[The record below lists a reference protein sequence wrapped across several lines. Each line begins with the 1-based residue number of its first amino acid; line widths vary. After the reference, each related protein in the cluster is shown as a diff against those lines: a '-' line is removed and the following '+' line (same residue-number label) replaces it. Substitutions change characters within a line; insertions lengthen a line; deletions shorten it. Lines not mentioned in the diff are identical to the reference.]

1 MKNRIRTIR
10 KNAGMTQQ
18 QFAERLGIS
27 RNTVATY
34 ETSSRIPIDA
44 VIVSICREFGVREEW
59 LRTGQGDIYKEL
71 TPDLELSK
79 WFGQIL
85 MEEESSFRRRFLLA
99 LTTLKEGEWTALER
113 LSEVLFGK
121 ADRA

>member
-34 ETSSRIPIDA
+34 ETSSRVPIDA
-44 VIVSICREFGVREEW
+44 VLVSICREFGVREEW
-59 LRTGQGDIYKEL
+59 LRTGQGDIYMEL

-85 MEEESSFRRRFLLA
+85 MEEESSFKRRFLLA
-99 LTTLKEGEWTALER
+99 LTTLKEGEWKALEH
-113 LSEVLFGK
+113 LSDGMLRK
-121 ADRA
+121 ADQA

>member
-85 MEEESSFRRRFLLA
+85 MEEESSFKRRFLLA

-121 ADRA
+121 VDRA

>member
-10 KNAGMTQQ
+10 KNAGMTQK

-85 MEEESSFRRRFLLA
+85 MEEEFSFKRRFLLA

>member
-10 KNAGMTQQ
+10 KNAGMTRK

-85 MEEESSFRRRFLLA
+85 MEEEFSFKRRFLLA

-121 ADRA
+121 VDRA

>member
-10 KNAGMTQQ
+10 KNAGMTQK

-85 MEEESSFRRRFLLA
+85 MEEESSFKRRFLLA

-113 LSEVLFGK
+113 LSKVLFGK

>member
-85 MEEESSFRRRFLLA
+85 MEEEFSFKRRFLLA

>member
-34 ETSSRIPIDA
+34 ETSPRVPIDA
-44 VIVSICREFGVREEW
+44 VLVSICREFGVREEW
-59 LRTGQGDIYKEL
+59 LRTGQGDIYMEL

-85 MEEESSFRRRFLLA
+85 MEEESSFKRRFLLA
-99 LTTLKEGEWTALER
+99 LTTLKEGEWKALEH
-113 LSEVLFGK
+113 LSDGMLRKEDQ
-121 ADRA
+121 A

>member
-10 KNAGMTQQ
+10 KNAGMTQK

-121 ADRA
+121 VDRA

>member
-1 MKNRIRTIR
+1 MKDRIRTIR

-18 QFAERLGIS
+18 KFAERLGVS

-34 ETSSRIPIDA
+34 ETSPRVPIDA

-59 LRTGQGDIYKEL
+59 LRTGQGDIYKES

-85 MEEESSFRRRFLLA
+85 MEEESSFKKRFLLA
-99 LTTLKEGEWTALER
+99 LTTLKEGEWKALEH
-113 LSEVLFGK
+113 LSDALFCK

>member
-1 MKNRIRTIR
+1 
-10 KNAGMTQQ
+10 MTQQ

-34 ETSSRIPIDA
+34 ETSSRVPIDA

-59 LRTGQGDIYKEL
+59 LRTGQGDIYKES

-85 MEEESSFRRRFLLA
+85 MEEESSFKRRFLLA
-99 LTTLKEGEWTALER
+99 LTTLKEGEWKALEH
-113 LSEVLFGK
+113 LSDGMLRK
-121 ADRA
+121 ADQA

>member
-85 MEEESSFRRRFLLA
+85 MEEEFSCKRRFLLA

>member
-10 KNAGMTQQ
+10 KNAGMTQK

-34 ETSSRIPIDA
+34 ETRSRIPIDA

-85 MEEESSFRRRFLLA
+85 MEEEFSFKRRFLLA

>member
-10 KNAGMTQQ
+10 KNAGMTQK

>member
-10 KNAGMTQQ
+10 KNAGMTQK

-85 MEEESSFRRRFLLA
+85 MEEESSFKRRFLLA

>member
-85 MEEESSFRRRFLLA
+85 MEEESSFKRRFLLA
-99 LTTLKEGEWTALER
+99 LTTLKEGEWTALQR

>member
-18 QFAERLGIS
+18 QFADRLGVS

-34 ETSSRIPIDA
+34 ETSSRVPIDA
-44 VIVSICREFGVREEW
+44 VLVSICREFGVREEW
-59 LRTGQGDIYKEL
+59 LRTGQGEIYMTM
-71 TPDLELSK
+71 TPDLELSR

-85 MEEESSFRRRFLLA
+85 MEEESSFKRRFLLA
-99 LTTLKEGEWTALER
+99 LAALKEGEWKALEH
-113 LSEVLFGK
+113 LSDGMLRK

>member
-10 KNAGMTQQ
+10 KNAGMTQK

-71 TPDLELSK
+71 TPDSELSK

>member
-34 ETSSRIPIDA
+34 ETSERVPIDA

-59 LRTGQGDIYKEL
+59 LRTGQGDIYMEL
-71 TPDLELSK
+71 TLDLELSK

-85 MEEESSFRRRFLLA
+85 MEEESSFKRRFLLA
-99 LTTLKEGEWTALER
+99 LTTLKEGEWMALER

>member
-1 MKNRIRTIR
+1 LKNRIRTIR

-44 VIVSICREFGVREEW
+44 VIVSIFREFGVREEW

-71 TPDLELSK
+71 TPDSELSK

-85 MEEESSFRRRFLLA
+85 MEEESSFKRRFLLA

-121 ADRA
+121 VDRA

>member
-34 ETSSRIPIDA
+34 ETSPRVPIDA
-44 VIVSICREFGVREEW
+44 VLVSICREFGVREEW
-59 LRTGQGDIYKEL
+59 LRTGQGDIYMEL

-79 WFGQIL
+79 WFEQIL
-85 MEEESSFRRRFLLA
+85 MEEESSFKRRFLLA
-99 LTTLKEGEWTALER
+99 LTTLKEGEWKALEH
-113 LSEVLFGK
+113 LSDGMLRK
-121 ADRA
+121 ADQA

>member
-85 MEEESSFRRRFLLA
+85 MEEESSFKRRFLLA

>member
-44 VIVSICREFGVREEW
+44 VIVSICREFGVRQEW

-85 MEEESSFRRRFLLA
+85 MEEESSFKRRFLLA

>member
-44 VIVSICREFGVREEW
+44 VIVSIRREFGVREEW

-85 MEEESSFRRRFLLA
+85 MEEESSFKRRFLLA

>member
-59 LRTGQGDIYKEL
+59 LRIGQGDIYKEL

-85 MEEESSFRRRFLLA
+85 MEEEFSFKRRFLLA

>member
-34 ETSSRIPIDA
+34 ETTTRIPIDA

-85 MEEESSFRRRFLLA
+85 MEEESSFKRRFLLA

>member
-1 MKNRIRTIR
+1 MKDRIRTIR

-18 QFAERLGIS
+18 KFAERLGVS

-34 ETSSRIPIDA
+34 ETSPRVPIDA
-44 VIVSICREFGVREEW
+44 VIVSICREFSVREEW
-59 LRTGQGDIYKEL
+59 LRTGQGDIYKEA

-85 MEEESSFRRRFLLA
+85 MEEESSF
-99 LTTLKEGEWTALER
+99 
-113 LSEVLFGK
+113 
-121 ADRA
+121 

>member
-1 MKNRIRTIR
+1 
-10 KNAGMTQQ
+10 MTQQ

-85 MEEESSFRRRFLLA
+85 MEEEFSFKRRFLLA

>member
-34 ETSSRIPIDA
+34 ETSSRISIDA

-85 MEEESSFRRRFLLA
+85 MEEESSFKRRFLLA

>member
-1 MKNRIRTIR
+1 LKNRIRTIR
-10 KNAGMTQQ
+10 KNAGMTQK

-85 MEEESSFRRRFLLA
+85 MEEESSFKRRFLLA

>member
-1 MKNRIRTIR
+1 LKNRIRTIR

>member
-85 MEEESSFRRRFLLA
+85 MEEESSFKRRFLLA
-99 LTTLKEGEWTALER
+99 LTTLKEGEWMALER
-113 LSEVLFGK
+113 LSEGLFGK

>member
-10 KNAGMTQQ
+10 KNAGMTQK

-71 TPDLELSK
+71 TPDLGLSK

-85 MEEESSFRRRFLLA
+85 MEEEFSFKRRFLLA